1 MGIIKAVKKGDTGP
15 AVRDDYMQVC
25 QNLKQKGAEIA
36 LIACTE
42 LSALGEDLPL
52 PTLDAAEILAIE
64 IVQVATNRKALV
76 DRADRGL

>member
-1 MGIIKAVKKGDTGP
+1 MSVIKAVKKGDTGP
-15 AVRDDYMQVC
+15 AVQDNYYLVC

-42 LSALGEDLPL
+42 LSALGGDLPL